1 MTRNKTPA
9 LLLTVWFVLCGVVL
23 ANYAPRAMAQ
33 SASSAAPQSKPVIKS
48 QFLVER
54 MMNQAIQVRDIAA
67 VPALH
72 TFTYSPE
79 IRDKMQKIFNEGGY
93 QYGDKIVVWYQSG
106 SSLALNI
113 KGKPS
118 KKK

>member
-1 MTRNKTPA
+1 MTRNKTHA
-9 LLLTVWFVLCGVVL
+9 LLPAVWFVLCGVVL

-33 SASSAAPQSKPVIKS
+33 GASPAASQSKPVIKS

-72 TFTYSPE
+72 TFTYSPGV
-79 IRDKMQKIFNEGGY
+79 RDRMKNIFNEGGY
-93 QYGDKIVVWYQSG
+93 QYGDKVVVWYQSG
-106 SSLALNI
+106 STVALNI